1 MSAPT
6 TGAPAAA
13 NSLKE
18 LAAAPGLLSLLGW
31 SLVGRLHLSATLVA
45 LLVVAAD
52 ITGSYATAGL
62 VSGALVLGQGLTA
75 PLRGRT
81 VDRRPA
87 ARLLVWTSVVYGAG
101 VAALAAVP
109 ARAGWEL
116 LAGAAFLVGLAC
128 PPSTQVSRA
137 KVAQLARGG
146 LRRRAFTLQAT
157 VNELV
162 LVTGPG
168 AASLAIAG
176 VGARGAVAVCGAL
189 AAVGGFGLAAAV
201 RRAGVDAPAAADPAE
216 AGASGGSLLRD
227 PAVLR
232 SVAAVTALI
241 AGFAIIDFVL
251 VSWSHQRGS
260 PALGGVL
267 TGVWAAGS
275 AAGGLA
281 ATLWPDGAVNL
292 RRRLL
297 LVAAGV
303 ALLLPAL
310 ATPLTGGSPWA
321 VAAALAVGGM
331 VIPPALAALYDHVAD
346 SAGPARRGEAF
357 GWIATA
363 TTAASAAA
371 NPLAGAAL
379 DRWGPWAPVAV
390 AVVTCCLATGL
401 VARARKLPVAANGKV
416 PAVS

>member
-1 MSAPT
+1 MSAA

-13 NSLKE
+13 SPLRE

-52 ITGSYATAGL
+52 TTGSYATAGL

-75 PLRGRT
+75 PLRGRA

-87 ARLLVWTSVVYGAG
+87 AGVLVWTSLVYGAG

-109 ARAGWEL
+109 ASVGWQA

-137 KVAQLARGG
+137 KVAQLAEGP
-146 LRRRAFTLQAT
+146 LRQRAFTLQAT

-176 VGARGAVAVCGAL
+176 MGGRGAVVICGVL

-201 RRAGVDAPAAADPAE
+201 RRAGVDAPPATGGKAAETPA
-216 AGASGGSLLRD
+216 GSLLRN
-227 PAVLR
+227 PAVVR
-232 SVAAVTALI
+232 AVAAVTALI
-241 AGFAIIDFVL
+241 AGFAVIDFVL

-281 ATLWPDGAVNL
+281 ATLWSNGAAHL
-292 RRRLL
+292 WRRLA
-297 LVAAGV
+297 LVALGV

-310 ATPLTGGSPWA
+310 ALPPAEATPWTVA
-321 VAAALAVGGM
+321 VALALGGT

-346 SAGPARRGEAF
+346 SAGPTRRAEVF

-379 DRWGPWAPVAV
+379 DRWGPLAPVCVALAV
-390 AVVTCCLATGL
+390 CCLAATL
-401 VARARKLPVAANGKV
+401 VARAGKD
-416 PAVS
+416 PASP

>member
-6 TGAPAAA
+6 TGARAAA
-13 NSLKE
+13 SSLKE

-45 LLVVAAD
+45 LLIVAAD

-87 ARLLVWTSVVYGAG
+87 ARLLVWTSVLYGAG

-109 ARAGWEL
+109 ERAGWQL

-137 KVAQLARGG
+137 KVAQLAHGP
-146 LRRRAFTLQAT
+146 LRQRAFTLQAT

-162 LVTGPG
+162 LVAGPG

-176 VGARGAVAVCGAL
+176 AGARGAVAVCGAL
-189 AAVGGFGLAAAV
+189 ALVGGFGLAAAV
-201 RRAGVDAPAAADPAE
+201 RRAGVDAPAVARGTDE
-216 AGASGGSLLRD
+216 EVTGRSLLRD
-227 PAVLR
+227 PAVVR
-232 SVAAVTALI
+232 CVAAVTALI

-251 VSWSHQRGS
+251 VTWSHQRGS

-275 AAGGLA
+275 AAGGLT
-281 ATLWPDGAVNL
+281 ATLWCHGAANL

-310 ATPLTGGSPWA
+310 AVPLTGACGSPWA
-321 VAAALAVGGM
+321 VVLALALGGT

-346 SAGPARRGEAF
+346 SAGPGRRGEVF

-379 DRWGPWAPVAV
+379 DRWGPLAPVAV
-390 AVVTCCLATGL
+390 ALAACCLATVL
-401 VARARKLPVAANGKV
+401 VTGAGKG
-416 PAVS
+416 PASS